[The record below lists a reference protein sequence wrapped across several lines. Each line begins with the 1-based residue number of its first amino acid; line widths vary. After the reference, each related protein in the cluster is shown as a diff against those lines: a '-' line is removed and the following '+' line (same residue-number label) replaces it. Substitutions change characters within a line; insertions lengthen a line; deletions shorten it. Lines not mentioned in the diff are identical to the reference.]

1 MRGES
6 VHVAGPNKET
16 WTLARGIRQAVV
28 IAAIM
33 FSALGL
39 YLIVLKWRGPFGRDH
54 VTYIEQ
60 WDAGIPF
67 EPAWVWAYLIPY
79 LIGPLVVGTLS
90 SATFT
95 WFIRRGLLLIGITL
109 AIFIVYPTQTHQRP
123 RVPGTDPTAR
133 LYRDMVEIDEP
144 PANAAPSLHVS
155 LTCLLAW
162 ALVRDYPRW
171 WLPGFIG
178 AVLVWLATLFTRQH
192 HVLDVVTGAALAC
205 VLALPWP
212 VRGRGQD
219 KGVSR

>member
-1 MRGES
+1 M
-6 VHVAGPNKET
+6 
-16 WTLARGIRQAVV
+16 
-28 IAAIM
+28 
-33 FSALGL
+33 
-39 YLIVLKWRGPFGRDH
+39 
-54 VTYIEQ
+54 
-60 WDAGIPF
+60 
-67 EPAWVWAYLIPY
+67 
-79 LIGPLVVGTLS
+79 
-90 SATFT
+90 
-95 WFIRRGLLLIGITL
+95 
-109 AIFIVYPTQTHQRP
+109 
-123 RVPGTDPTAR
+123 PGTDPTAR

-212 VRGRGQD
+212 VLGRGQD